1 MKKKE
6 RSNHIRIADLEA
18 QLLES
23 QMEADYYRR
32 IAQQGGKR
40 HLRDINQLSQL
51 INQLKRIEGLLS
63 ESEEQYRTVVE
74 NINVGMMVIQDR
86 KVAFANQAV
95 SQFLGLSGDSTIENS
110 DPFVFVHPH
119 DRNAAFERHL
129 MRIKGEEFAEANTFR
144 VVARDGGTKWVEVT
158 GSRIDW
164 KGRPA
169 ILNFFLDISDRVQLE
184 ENRKK
189 LEGQLM
195 RAQKLEAIGTL
206 AGGIAHD
213 FNNLMM
219 GIQGS
224 ASIMLNEIDMSHP
237 HYELLTT
244 IEEQVRSGAKLTSQ
258 LLGYA
263 RKGRYLVQ
271 PLDVNQMV
279 TNLAKTFG
287 RTRKNILIRYQLA
300 DNLPAINGDQGQLEQ
315 VLMNLFVNASDAMM
329 AGGELHL
336 SSQMVNRSDITDDL
350 NNPMSG
356 PYVELKVSDTGVGM
370 EPHIQERIFEPFFS
384 TKGMSR
390 GTGLGLAS
398 VYGIVKGHSGYIDV
412 DSQKGRGTTFT
423 ILLPATEKKV
433 CTAETMP
440 SAMIHQGKGVILLV
454 DDEEVVLNISTELL
468 KKMGYT
474 VLAVSDGKS
483 ALEIFRAN
491 EKLIDL
497 VILDMIMPGIGG
509 ADVFEN
515 IKNIKPDAKVLISSG
530 CDINDQMAE
539 ILKNGCDGYIQKPYT
554 LEELSE
560 SLREIGAEDR

>member
-1 MKKKE
+1 MKAKE
-6 RSNHIRIADLEA
+6 KNKQKSHTDLEA

-23 QMEADYYRR
+23 QMEAEYYRR
-32 IAQQGGKR
+32 IAREVGKR
-40 HLRDINQLSQL
+40 HLRDVNQLSKL
-51 INQLKRIEGLLS
+51 ITHLKKIEGLLS

-95 SQFLGLSGDSTIENS
+95 SQFLGLSGNSTIENS

-119 DRNAAFERHL
+119 DRNVAFERHL

-144 VVARDGGTKWVEVT
+144 VVTQDGVTKWVEVT

-169 ILNFFLDISDRVQLE
+169 ILNFFIDISDRVQLE

-189 LEGQLM
+189 LEGQLR

-224 ASIMLNEIDMSHP
+224 ASIMRNEIDVSHP
-237 HYELLTT
+237 HYELLNT
-244 IEEQVRSGAKLTSQ
+244 IEKQVRSGAKLTGQ

-263 RKGRYLVQ
+263 RKGRYFIQ
-271 PLDVNQMV
+271 PLDVNQMIKS
-279 TNLAKTFG
+279 LAKTFG

-300 DNLPAINGDQGQLEQ
+300 ENLPAVNGDQGQLEQ
-315 VLMNLFVNASDAMM
+315 VLMNLFVNASDAMTN
-329 AGGELHL
+329 GGELHL
-336 SSQMVNRSDITDDL
+336 SSQMVYRSGIIDEL
-350 NNPMSG
+350 NNPMFR
-356 PYVELKVSDTGVGM
+356 PYVELKVADTGVGM
-370 EPHIQERIFEPFFS
+370 DPHIQERIFEPFFS

-398 VYGIVKGHSGYIDV
+398 VYGIVKGHNGSIDV
-412 DSQKGRGTTFT
+412 ESQRGKGTTFT

-433 CTAETMP
+433 CQPKIEP
-440 SAMIHQGKGVILLV
+440 SAMIHRGKGVILLV
-454 DDEEVVLNISTELL
+454 DDEDVVLSISTELL

-474 VLAVSDGKS
+474 VLCASDGQS
-483 ALEIFRAN
+483 ALKVFRDN
-491 EKLIDL
+491 KKNIDL
-497 VILDMIMPGIGG
+497 VILDMIMPGIDG
-509 ADVFEN
+509 AEVFEHM
-515 IKNIKPDAKVLISSG
+515 KNIKPDVRILISSG
-530 CDINDQMAE
+530 CDINDQMSE
-539 ILKNGCDGYIQKPYT
+539 ILKNGCDRYIQKPYT

-560 SLREIGAEDR
+560 CLNDLRAEN